1 MRHHRD
7 PRRTRHRVQLV
18 EFTTSQL
25 DSNGDPIMDP
35 DPVVIWQGLANVQ
48 PWLPRYNIPT
58 APITGGVAERRVAAR
73 VYLPPE
79 APVSD
84 KVRVYDVTNDVYYT
98 IISSA
103 LEMAGSKNMWR
114 VDLGAPRVRN
124 DGG

>member
-7 PRRTRHRVQLV
+7 PNRTRHKVQLI
-18 EFTTSQL
+18 EFPSPQL
-25 DSNGDPIMDP
+25 DSNGDPVSGAVP
-35 DPVVIWQGLANVQ
+35 NVLWEGPANVQ

-79 APVSD
+79 APIND
-84 KVRVYDVTNDVYYT
+84 RVRVYDVRNNVYYS

-103 LEMAGSKNMWR
+103 LEMAGSRNMWR
-114 VDLGAPRVRN
+114 VDLGAPRVRS
-124 DGG
+124 